1 MATRPPPSIW
11 WFAFGYFACYA
22 PYSATAKAVSKG
34 LIPGKEAVSGFE
46 LLPST
51 LMASMVGMALFLW
64 ATGWWRHAARHR
76 VFGLSVP
83 GPTRFTL
90 LSGLT
95 TAAIIGTTTLAYTFQ
110 GVSIVFMMLLM
121 RGGVLVIAPVV
132 DAVSGRRPK
141 WYSLVAL
148 LLSLAALV
156 VAFSEQG
163 GYEMQFV
170 AAIDVTVYLASY
182 FIRLRLM
189 SWKAK
194 STDPNANLKYFA
206 EEQFVAVPALLL
218 VMAGLAVLGQGE
230 YMLAFRRGFTTF
242 WTDSGVVHYAL
253 LVGFLSQGTGIFG
266 GLILLDKR
274 DNTFCVPVNRSS
286 SILAGVMASMILTA
300 AFGNPFP
307 SGYQMAGAGLIIAAL
322 MFLSIP
328 PIVEKRREASL
339 T

>member
-1 MATRPPPSIW
+1 MAHRPQPSIW

-34 LIPGKEAVSGFE
+34 LIPGKDAVNGFE

-51 LMASMVGMALFLW
+51 VMASAVGMALFL
-64 ATGWWRHAARHR
+64 ALTGWWRHAERHA
-76 VFGLSVP
+76 FLGLSIP

-95 TAAIIGTTTLAYTFQ
+95 TAAIIGTTTLAYTFT

-121 RGGVLVIAPVV
+121 RGGVLVIAPMV
-132 DAVSGRRPK
+132 DALSGRRPR
-141 WYSLVAL
+141 WFSIVAL

-156 VAFSEQG
+156 VAFSEKG
-163 GYEMQFV
+163 GFDMQVV
-170 AAIDVTVYLASY
+170 AAIDVAVYLVSY

-194 STDPNANLKYFA
+194 SDDPNANLKYFA
-206 EEQFVAVPALLL
+206 EEQLVAVPALLL
-218 VMAGLAVLGQGE
+218 VMAGLAVVGQGE
-230 YMLAFRRGFTTF
+230 LMLAFRRGFTTF
-242 WTDSGVVHYAL
+242 WTDSGVVPYAL

-286 SILAGVMASMILTA
+286 SILAGLLASLMLTA

-307 SGYQMAGAGLIIAAL
+307 SLHQVAGAGLIIAAL

-328 PIVEKRREASL
+328 PILERRSR
-339 T
+339 